1 MYFRFQDKLLSV
13 TEFLELMRRK
23 NRQNSLTNI
32 IPQNTSSVKNDSRSF
47 SESQYINIVFITEE
61 KLTTNI
67 KRRYES
73 QVTITFLK
81 KSFIYFRVII
91 LFFT

>member
-23 NRQNSLTNI
+23 NRQNSSTDRENSI
-32 IPQNTSSVKNDSRSF
+32 IPQNNSSVKNDSRSF
-47 SESQYINIVFITEE
+47 SENQYINIMFITEE

-73 QVTITFLK
+73 QVIITFLK
-81 KSFIYFRVII
+81 NVLFISE
-91 LFFT
+91 

>member
-1 MYFRFQDKLLSV
+1 MVYFRFQDKLLSV

-23 NRQNSLTNI
+23 NRQNSLTSI

-47 SESQYINIVFITEE
+47 SENQYINIVFITEE

-73 QVTITFLK
+73 QVTINFLK
-81 KSFIYFRVII
+81 KNVLFI
-91 LFFT
+91 LK

>member
-13 TEFLELMRRK
+13 TEFLDLMRRK
-23 NRQNSLTNI
+23 NRQNSLTDKQNSI
-32 IPQNTSSVKNDSRSF
+32 IPQNTSSVKTDSRSF
-47 SESQYINIVFITEE
+47 SENQYINIMFITEE

-73 QVTITFLK
+73 QVIITFLK
-81 KSFIYFRVII
+81 NVLFISE
-91 LFFT
+91 